1 MPRVRLEVDVSPELM
16 HRYEEEAQREGDTAE
31 HLLEQTVKVLLHD
44 MEEDEQRPPDPAAG
58 MS

>member
-31 HLLEQTVKVLLHD
+31 HLLEQTVKVLLND
-44 MEEDEQRPPDPAAG
+44 MEEDEQRPPEPAA
-58 MS
+58 